1 MIAAPRYAQGT
12 QPEDIAAWIGRI
24 HRLIKIIGQVTVSEK
39 TRRRTELVDDAPEYR
54 DLFALFSIYLVI
66 EASLKIKVN

>member
-12 QPEDIAAWIGRI
+12 QPENIAARIGRI
-24 HRLIKIIGQVTVSEK
+24 HRLIKVIGQVTVSEK

-66 EASLKIKVN
+66 EASLEDQG